1 MIQGCRGSWKFRRWK
16 PWLSPDVG
24 EILWLVERSGGR
36 DGAWGSGALAGGEGE
51 ILGPVNLLRRIRES
65 RVYVPLFG
73 GRKLRS
79 VIMAREQAELW
90 KTRDNGG
97 KAAWLFIGVLSSV
110 YWVSDVITDDEL
122 AVLIMRACSSRNL
135 FVKHHLCASNVTP
148 TAVRFIVSVFLCV
161 LCSCRMSST
170 QMTCS
175 HFRKNR
181 PKKRQKPAGC
191 RSRIISKNRPVPI
204 FGRSTGA
211 SLIYTSFIC
220 FCFWWII

>member
-1 MIQGCRGSWKFRRWK
+1 MIRGCRGSWKFRRWK

-24 EILWLVERSGGR
+24 ENLWLVERSVGR

-73 GRKLRS
+73 RRKLRS

-135 FVKHHLCASNVTP
+135 FVKHHSN
-148 TAVRFIVSVFLCV
+148 I
-161 LCSCRMSST
+161 
-170 QMTCS
+170 
-175 HFRKNR
+175 
-181 PKKRQKPAGC
+181 
-191 RSRIISKNRPVPI
+191 
-204 FGRSTGA
+204 TG
-211 SLIYTSFIC
+211 C
-220 FCFWWII
+220 FCHHIFTLTINHEIAALTVGKISERLHYLNKMPKLPFGCF

>member
-1 MIQGCRGSWKFRRWK
+1 MVHFRSEELLARPNDTRMPGELKVSAVEALIKPWCRGIF
-16 PWLSPDVG
+16 
-24 EILWLVERSGGR
+24 WLVERSVGR
-36 DGAWGSGALAGGEGE
+36 DGAWGSGALAGGEWE

-73 GRKLRS
+73 RRKLRS

-135 FVKHHLCASNVTP
+135 FVKHHILKRVMLAVFSAS
-148 TAVRFIVSVFLCV
+148 AVSLNEDINTWTTSPELLAESLDEHLTVSFE
-161 LCSCRMSST
+161 
-170 QMTCS
+170 
-175 HFRKNR
+175 
-181 PKKRQKPAGC
+181 
-191 RSRIISKNRPVPI
+191 
-204 FGRSTGA
+204 
-211 SLIYTSFIC
+211 
-220 FCFWWII
+220 

>member
-1 MIQGCRGSWKFRRWK
+1 MIRGCRGSWKFRRWK

-51 ILGPVNLLRRIRES
+51 ILGSVNLLRRIRES

-73 GRKLRS
+73 RRKMRS
-79 VIMAREQAELW
+79 VIVAREQAELW

-135 FVKHHLCASNVTP
+135 FVKHHVLWH
-148 TAVRFIVSVFLCV
+148 FISQFCD
-161 LCSCRMSST
+161 RNT
-170 QMTCS
+170 QYWLFFSQNGM
-175 HFRKNR
+175 
-181 PKKRQKPAGC
+181 
-191 RSRIISKNRPVPI
+191 I
-204 FGRSTGA
+204 
-211 SLIYTSFIC
+211 
-220 FCFWWII
+220 